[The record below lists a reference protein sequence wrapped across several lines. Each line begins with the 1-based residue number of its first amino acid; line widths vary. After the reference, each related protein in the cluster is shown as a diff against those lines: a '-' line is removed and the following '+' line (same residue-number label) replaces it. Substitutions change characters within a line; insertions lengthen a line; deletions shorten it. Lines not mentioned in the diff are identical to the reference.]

1 MEQYLQQTLQSILL
15 DGIDIAGLFIDYID
29 SWATPY
35 ATHYTNGLVETN
47 LIRWGFKVMHSL
59 MRLVNKL

>member
-1 MEQYLQQTLQSILL
+1 MEQYLQQTLQSIIV
-15 DGIDIAGLFIDYID
+15 DDIDIAGLFVDYID

-47 LIRWGFKVMHSL
+47 LIRWSFKVMQL
-59 MRLVNKL
+59 GMR